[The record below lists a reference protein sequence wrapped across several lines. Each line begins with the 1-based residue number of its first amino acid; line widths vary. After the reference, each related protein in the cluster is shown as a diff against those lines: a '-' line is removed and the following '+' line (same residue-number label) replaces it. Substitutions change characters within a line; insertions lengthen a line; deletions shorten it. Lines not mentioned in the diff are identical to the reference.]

1 MAVWMELRCDWRNF
15 QAPASGG
22 ARCHSHDNHGPMD
35 MAANNAAS
43 VQSLRREIFDD
54 AKRAGWTK
62 HGSDWACPSCSPRI
76 ASGEF
81 PTDLDEL

>member
-1 MAVWMELRCDWRNF
+1 
-15 QAPASGG
+15 
-22 ARCHSHDNHGPMD
+22 MD